1 MSKELS
7 EAMVL
12 VQDAPKVN
20 IKGKWYTQV
29 ATRVEMFRKAFGL
42 SLGIET
48 EIVESYDPNIVR
60 VKASITS
67 GGTTLST
74 GLAEEDRRQGKINQ
88 TSALENAET
97 SAIGR
102 ALAALGLMGG
112 EYASLN
118 ELEAAGVNTASV
130 LNGTQ
135 NEFQP
140 SSLEQNW
147 QRHTQEPDERQMVNS
162 GRPEHI
168 PHIPDIAP
176 LKGYVPPFQLWADLL
191 GEVQKIADSVV
202 HINSNNELTR
212 YWTELTEFLKEVEA
226 KDPALLSELRAAF
239 AVRVKQVRK

>member
-1 MSKELS
+1 VTMSKELS
-7 EAMVL
+7 EAMGL

-42 SLGIET
+42 TLGIQT

-67 GGTTLST
+67 GGSTLST

-118 ELEAAGVNTASV
+118 EMEAAGLVAIKPGPENS
-130 LNGTQ
+130 G
-135 NEFQP
+135 QP
-140 SSLEQNW
+140 PTLEQNW
-147 QRHTQEPDERQMVNS
+147 QRHTQEPDERVMVNA
-162 GRPEHI
+162 RPEHI

-202 HINSNNELTR
+202 HIHTNDELTR
-212 YWTELTEFLKEVEA
+212 YWTELTEFLKEVET